1 MTLALVFFIIYKMQ
15 KTKLFLAAFILAS
28 GIFCSAAKESENTP
42 ENLTE
47 TQIQNLNSNENQKT
61 ESEISNQASD
71 KNQNLTEFK
80 NQNQNEKPEINQNLK
95 VTKINFHGLKKTKNF
110 YIQSK
115 VKKFLNMKA
124 ADFDWHGLE
133 TALQLEGL
141 FDDIQISMK
150 EISETEAS
158 VEVSLKEKI
167 TFIPLPFAMYSSSGF
182 AGGLMVMDT
191 NAFGLKNMFMFGGLY
206 SKSSIMGMAMF
217 SRPPQQNGIPGFS
230 IFLSTSKDENTLV
243 NLDDEE
249 VLKYDAVNLSSRASI
264 TEQIGEFN
272 TISLEGFFKS
282 LSASQAGDFQEID
295 SLNSAGAGLS
305 WQASKSDWNGWF
317 MSSCGAGF
325 SAGIT
330 LYSSKSDYRFGKTIS
345 ANLRVQKPVLAISR
359 LRFYSA
365 VSAFYGKDQH
375 ISSYNGGG
383 AGAVSILPGKFRT
396 SEIAGGNAGF
406 EFALF
411 KGKIGTLSV
420 YGDYQAVS
428 ARDFDDDFCFMHGPN
443 GGIRVYLAKIAF
455 PALALGV
462 SYNVTKNCAQFA
474 AAMGISM

>member
-1 MTLALVFFIIYKMQ
+1 MTLAFDFVIIYKMQ
-15 KTKLFLAAFILAS
+15 KTKLFLAAFIFTAS
-28 GIFCSAAKESENTP
+28 IFGSAAQASENIP
-42 ENLTE
+42 ENFE
-47 TQIQNLNSNENQKT
+47 EFIPEDSAQMQSQNQNNES
-61 ESEISNQASD
+61 ESEILNQSSD
-71 KNQNLTEFK
+71 KIENQNSE
-80 NQNQNEKPEINQNLK
+80 NEKPEINQNLK

-115 VKKFLNMKA
+115 VKKFLGVKA
-124 ADFDWHGLE
+124 SDFDRHGLE

-230 IFLSTSKDENTLV
+230 AFFSTSKDENTLV
-243 NLDDEE
+243 NLDDDE
-249 VLKYDAVNLSSRASI
+249 VLKYDSVSLSSRISVS
-264 TEQIGEFN
+264 EQIGEFN
-272 TISLEGFFKS
+272 TVSIDGFFKS
-282 LSASQAGDFQEID
+282 VSASKVKDFQEVD

-330 LYSSKSDYRFGKTIS
+330 LYSSKSDYRFGKTVS
-345 ANLRVQKPVLAISR
+345 ANLRVQRPISIAER

-365 VSAFYGKDQH
+365 ASAFYGKDQH
-375 ISSYNGGG
+375 ISSCSGGG
-383 AGAVSILPGKFRT
+383 AGAVTILPGKFRT

-428 ARDFDDDFCFMHGPN
+428 ARDLDDEFCFMHGPN

-455 PALALGV
+455 PALAMGV
-462 SYNVTKNCAQFA
+462 SYNVTKNSAQFA